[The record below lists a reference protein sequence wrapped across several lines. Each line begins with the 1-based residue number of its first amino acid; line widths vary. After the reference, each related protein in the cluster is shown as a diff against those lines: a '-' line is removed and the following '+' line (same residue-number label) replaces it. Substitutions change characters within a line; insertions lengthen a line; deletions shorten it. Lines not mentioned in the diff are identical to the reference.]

1 MENFQDVSADPQ
13 ADWARLLPRDVF
25 REVVRVLRGAMPSGG
40 SVKDGKQRDR
50 AAMAA
55 VGALKPANAEEA
67 QLAAHFVMAEAWA
80 ADCLR
85 LAEERRR
92 EVNLAMRCRAQAL
105 SFLREAKSVRR
116 LLAKVQAD
124 RRKMEKDAEARSQ
137 AEWEEHAALGMMAE
151 GLAAEEEVAAA
162 PAEPCGAAG
171 TVPVQAADAR
181 ILNSVLKYATESHDT
196 GFETDVG
203 QMEMVPP
210 PGSRPPVSGVE
221 PNPFR

>member
-85 LAEERRR
+85 LADERRR

-124 RRKMEKDAEARSQ
+124 RRKMEKDAEAQSR

-151 GLAAEEEVAAA
+151 GLAEEEEVSPSGGGEVDAGVPEDVAADDVSEFGFEA
-162 PAEPCGAAG
+162 FYGKNSCGARG
-171 TVPVQAADAR
+171 ETGAR
-181 ILNSVLKYATESHDT
+181 LRRLSA
-196 GFETDVG
+196 
-203 QMEMVPP
+203 Q
-210 PGSRPPVSGVE
+210 VSA
-221 PNPFR
+221 FL

>member
-1 MENFQDVSADPQ
+1 
-13 ADWARLLPRDVF
+13 
-25 REVVRVLRGAMPSGG
+25 MPSGG
-40 SVKDGKQRDR
+40 SVKDKRQRDR

-85 LAEERRR
+85 LADERRR

-124 RRKMEKDAEARSQ
+124 RRKMEKDAEAQSR

-151 GLAAEEEVAAA
+151 GLAEEEEVSPSGGGEVDAGVPEDVAADDVS
-162 PAEPCGAAG
+162 EFGFEILGGKNSCGARG
-171 TVPVQAADAR
+171 
-181 ILNSVLKYATESHDT
+181 ET
-196 GFETDVG
+196 GASLWRLSA
-203 QMEMVPP
+203 Q
-210 PGSRPPVSGVE
+210 VSA
-221 PNPFR
+221 FL

>member
-13 ADWARLLPRDVF
+13 PDWALLLPRAVF

-40 SVKDGKQRDR
+40 AVKDRRDRDR

-85 LAEERRR
+85 LAEERRL
-92 EVNLAMRCRAQAL
+92 EINLAMRCRAQAL

-124 RRKMEKDAEARSQ
+124 RRKMEKDAEARSR

-151 GLAAEEEVAAA
+151 GLAEEEAPEAVTGEAEAGGSGVGEDVAAGGVS
-162 PAEPCGAAG
+162 EFGFEVLGGKNSCGARGETGAG
-171 TVPVQAADAR
+171 LRGLSA
-181 ILNSVLKYATESHDT
+181 
-196 GFETDVG
+196 G
-203 QMEMVPP
+203 
-210 PGSRPPVSGVE
+210 VSG
-221 PNPFR
+221 FA